1 MNFRRIALWGTILI
15 LIAAGLAYAFR
26 PQPVPVDLIAAKKAP
41 LVVTI
46 NEEGE
51 TRVRDVFTMSS
62 PVAGRTQRIE
72 LDVGDKVEA
81 QQTVITRIAPIDPEI
96 LDVRSQI
103 RAKIAVRA
111 AKAARDY
118 AIAELDSARATM
130 EFAGTELERAKV
142 LNSQKTL
149 SLSAL
154 EEASRNFKTRAAAV
168 KVAEAALKM
177 SDYELQKAEAQLI
190 SPEEATAKRTDQE
203 VLPIYSPVSGQ
214 VLRVFHESEGVVQA
228 GAALVDIGDPEE
240 LEIKADLL
248 SSDAVKVQ
256 QGQRVVITGWGG
268 EGSLAGI
275 VKRVEP
281 FGFKKVSALGIE
293 EQRVN
298 VIIDFVTNSDQWRRL
313 GHGYQLDVSI
323 VIWESAVVQLPL
335 TALFRKDDRWA
346 VFVEEGGVATA
357 RFIEV
362 GQRNDLNA
370 EITGGLKENE
380 QVVSHPGGR
389 VAEGEKIVQRTAL
402 N

>member
-1 MNFRRIALWGTILI
+1 
-15 LIAAGLAYAFR
+15 
-26 PQPVPVDLIAAKKAP
+26 
-41 LVVTI
+41 
-46 NEEGE
+46 
-51 TRVRDVFTMSS
+51 
-62 PVAGRTQRIE
+62 
-72 LDVGDKVEA
+72 
-81 QQTVITRIAPIDPEI
+81 
-96 LDVRSQI
+96 
-103 RAKIAVRA
+103 
-111 AKAARDY
+111 
-118 AIAELDSARATM
+118 
-130 EFAGTELERAKV
+130 
-142 LNSQKTL
+142 
-149 SLSAL
+149 
-154 EEASRNFKTRAAAV
+154 
-168 KVAEAALKM
+168 M

-268 EGSLAGI
+268 EGALAGI

-298 VIIDFVTNSDQWRRL
+298 VIIDFVTNTDQWRRL

-323 VIWESAVVQLPL
+323 VIWESDVVQLPL
-335 TALFRKDDRWA
+335 TALFRKDNRWA
-346 VFVEEGGVATA
+346 VFIEKGGIATA

-370 EITGGLKENE
+370 EITAGLKENE